1 MFTNLRIVITIKAY
15 RGGKSVMSNLDSKK
29 ASQLSKSEILNIR
42 KSFGQRIK
50 GFRKA
55 NHLSQEELAQLSS
68 LHRNYISDTER
79 GRRNI
84 SFEAMIKLASGLGMN
99 IRDLL

>member
-1 MFTNLRIVITIKAY
+1 MLLQLRHTY
-15 RGGKSVMSNLDSKK
+15 RGGKSVMSQENSSS
-29 ASQLSKSEILNIR
+29 ASLISQSEILEIR
-42 KSFGQRIK
+42 KSFGRKIK
-50 GFRKA
+50 GYRKA
-55 NHLSQEELAQLSS
+55 IRLSQEELAQRSS
-68 LHRNYISDTER
+68 LHRNYISDAER